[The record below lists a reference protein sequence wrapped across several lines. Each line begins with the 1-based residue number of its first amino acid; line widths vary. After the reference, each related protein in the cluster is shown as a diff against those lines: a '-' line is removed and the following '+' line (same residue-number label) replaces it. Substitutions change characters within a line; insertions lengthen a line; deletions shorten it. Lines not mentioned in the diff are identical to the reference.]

1 MMADMD
7 TEMDLDIGYTEE
19 ELAISEIEAIPD
31 IELSVSRDTNV
42 SIKLRLTF
50 TQTDAN
56 EATPILNTPND
67 TTDANAL
74 EPSPHKVHF
83 RGLDNLTTKDVRAFA
98 SEYFESYK
106 PSHIE
111 WIDDTSANM
120 VYETPEIAQE
130 ALVAFA
136 AVEIADVS
144 LIPVLQTIP
153 AKAFP
158 AHPQT
163 NLQVRLAVV
172 GDRKQAGARDRSRF
186 YLFNPE
192 YDPAERRKRAGYKV
206 DRRYRDREDG
216 GYRSQRYDDREQEKR
231 EREADFDASLYDD
244 DESAIA
250 KRSARDI
257 RNHGSSSGSESRG
270 RDSARV
276 RFGGGAGKE
285 LFPERVDGGRGRLRD
300 RSASPLRESD
310 EDLEM
315 RESRSTPSRQ
325 QDTAASANRL
335 KAQMIKSRLK
345 EVSSTK
351 ELFPQKTT
359 SHRRSGAFDAADE
372 TVADLFANKMP
383 VPFVDGS
390 GDSNPRD
397 IPMVASRD
405 MGRNSGNGSTAFNI
419 RGTAKALP
427 TSVFS
432 IKGAAASRPRVKE
445 LFPSTLGDNAGK
457 ELFSERLNG
466 RAAQRQK
473 ASDLFY

>member
-1 MMADMD
+1 MD
-7 TEMDLDIGYTEE
+7 IEMDLDIGYTEE
-19 ELAISEIEAIPD
+19 ELTVPD
-31 IELSVSRDTNV
+31 IELS
-42 SIKLRLTF
+42 LTS
-50 TQTDAN
+50 TQTVAH
-56 EATPILNTPND
+56 EGTPILSAPND

-74 EPSPHKVHF
+74 EPSPHKVHV

-98 SEYFESYK
+98 SQYFDSHK

-136 AVEIADVS
+136 AIQVAD
-144 LIPVLQTIP
+144 LLQIPVLQTIP
-153 AKAFP
+153 ARAFP
-158 AHPQT
+158 LHPQT

-192 YDPAERRKRAGYKV
+192 YDPAERRKRADYRGG
-206 DRRYRDREDG
+206 RRYRDREDG
-216 GYRSQRYDDREQEKR
+216 GYRSQRYDDREQKKR

-244 DESAIA
+244 DEAAVA
-250 KRSARDI
+250 KRSTRDAK
-257 RNHGSSSGSESRG
+257 NQGSSSGSESRG
-270 RDSARV
+270 RESQRV
-276 RFGGGAGKE
+276 RFGGAAGKE
-285 LFPERVDGGRGRLRD
+285 LFPECVGGASGRLRD
-300 RSASPLRESD
+300 RSASPLRESGGD
-310 EDLEM
+310 QDM
-315 RESRSTPSRQ
+315 RDSHSALSRR

-335 KAQMIKSRLK
+335 KAQMIKARLN
-345 EVSSTK
+345 EARSMK

-383 VPFVDGS
+383 VPFMDGS
-390 GDSNPRD
+390 GDVGPRD
-397 IPMVASRD
+397 SPSLACRIT
-405 MGRNSGNGSTAFNI
+405 GRSSGNDSSGFNI
-419 RGTAKALP
+419 RGTAKVLP
-427 TSVFS
+427 ASAFS
-432 IKGAAASRPRVKE
+432 IKGAATSGPRVKE

-466 RAAQRQK
+466 RGAQRQK

>member
-1 MMADMD
+1 MSA
-7 TEMDLDIGYTEE
+7 
-19 ELAISEIEAIPD
+19 
-31 IELSVSRDTNV
+31 
-42 SIKLRLTF
+42 
-50 TQTDAN
+50 
-56 EATPILNTPND
+56 PND

-74 EPSPHKVHF
+74 EPCPHKVHV

-98 SEYFESYK
+98 LDYFDAVK

-111 WIDDTSANM
+111 WIDDTSANI
-120 VYETPEIAQE
+120 VYETPEVAQK

-136 AVEIADVS
+136 AVEVANVAQ
-144 LIPVLQTIP
+144 IPALQSIP

-158 AHPQT
+158 LHPQT
-163 NLQVRLAVV
+163 NLEVRLAVV

-192 YDPAERRKRAGYKV
+192 YDPAERRKRAGYTGG
-206 DRRYRDREDG
+206 RRYRDREDG
-216 GYRSQRYDDREQEKR
+216 GYRSQRYDDREQKKR

-244 DESAIA
+244 DEGAIA

-257 RNHGSSSGSESRG
+257 GYQGSSSGSESRG
-270 RDSARV
+270 RDSRGV
-276 RFGGGAGKE
+276 RYGRAGKE
-285 LFPERVDGGRGRLRD
+285 LFPERMDGRSGRLRN

-310 EDLEM
+310 GDQDI
-315 RESRSTPSRQ
+315 RGSRSTLSRQ

-335 KAQMIKSRLK
+335 KAQMIKARLK
-345 EVSSTK
+345 EASSVK

-372 TVADLFANKMP
+372 TVADLFANQMP
-383 VPFVDGS
+383 VPFMDGS
-390 GDSNPRD
+390 TDSGPRE
-397 IPMVASRD
+397 IPSLASRIT
-405 MGRNSGNGSTAFNI
+405 GRSSRDDSSGFSI
-419 RGTAKALP
+419 RGTAKGTPA
-427 TSVFS
+427 SVFS
-432 IKGAAASRPRVKE
+432 IKGSAAAGPRVKE

-466 RAAQRQK
+466 RGARRQK